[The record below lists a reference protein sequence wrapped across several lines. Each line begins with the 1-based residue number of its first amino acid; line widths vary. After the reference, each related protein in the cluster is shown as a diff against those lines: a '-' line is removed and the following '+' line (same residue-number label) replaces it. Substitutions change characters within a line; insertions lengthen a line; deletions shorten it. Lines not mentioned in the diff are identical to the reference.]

1 MSRLRGVMNAEQFK
15 KEVLPVKDKLYR
27 LALRMLRE
35 PADAQDAI
43 QEVFLK
49 IWRQGT
55 ALKKIDNIEAWAM
68 RVTKNHC
75 LDRLRSRHRQTQAL
89 EPYQL
94 DADDRPSAQE
104 KLEQG
109 EAIGQLRELIG
120 QLPEK
125 QKLVLQLRDIEGMAY
140 QEIEEILDMPLGQVK
155 TNLFRARQKIRK
167 RLLAVSKETNTHGR

>member
-1 MSRLRGVMNAEQFK
+1 MARLRGVMNAEQFK
-15 KEVLPVKDKLYR
+15 IEVLPIKDKLYR

-49 IWRQGT
+49 IWRQGA

-75 LDRLRSRHRQTQAL
+75 LDRLRSRQWQVQVL
-89 EPYQL
+89 EPHQL
-94 DADDRPSAQE
+94 DADDYPSAQE

-109 EAIGQLRELIG
+109 ETGRQLKRLM
-120 QLPEK
+120 QRLPEK
-125 QKLVLQLRDIEGMAY
+125 QKLVLQLRDVEGMMY
-140 QEIEEILDMPLGQVK
+140 QEIEDILDMPLGQVK
-155 TNLFRARQKIRK
+155 TNLFRARQKMRK
-167 RLLAVSKETNTHGR
+167 LLLATASEK

>member
-1 MSRLRGVMNAEQFK
+1 MARLRGVMNAEQFK
-15 KEVLPVKDKLYR
+15 IEVLPIKDKLYR

-49 IWRQGT
+49 IWRQGA

-75 LDRLRSRHRQTQAL
+75 LDRLRSRQRQVQVL
-89 EPYQL
+89 EPHQL
-94 DADDRPSAQE
+94 DADDYPSAQE

-109 EAIGQLRELIG
+109 ETGRQLKRLM
-120 QLPEK
+120 QRLPEK
-125 QKLVLQLRDIEGMAY
+125 QKLVLQLRDVEGMMY
-140 QEIEEILDMPLGQVK
+140 QEIEDILDMPLGQVK
-155 TNLFRARQKIRK
+155 TNLFRARQKMRK
-167 RLLAVSKETNTHGR
+167 LLLATASEK

>member
-1 MSRLRGVMNAEQFK
+1 MARLRGVMNAEQFK
-15 KEVLPVKDKLYR
+15 IEVLPIKDKLYR

-49 IWRQGT
+49 IWRQGA

-75 LDRLRSRHRQTQAL
+75 LDRLRSRQWQVQVL
-89 EPYQL
+89 EPHQL
-94 DADDRPSAQE
+94 DADDYPSAQE

-109 EAIGQLRELIG
+109 ETGRQLKRLMQ

-125 QKLVLQLRDIEGMAY
+125 QKLVLQLRDVEGMMY
-140 QEIEEILDMPLGQVK
+140 QEIEGILDMPLGQVK
-155 TNLFRARQKIRK
+155 TNLFRARQKMRK
-167 RLLAVSKETNTHGR
+167 LLLATASEK

>member
-1 MSRLRGVMNAEQFK
+1 MNAEQFK
-15 KEVLPVKDKLYR
+15 ITVLPVKDKLYR

-43 QEVFLK
+43 QEVLLK

-75 LDRLRSRHRQTQAL
+75 LDRLRSRRRQIQAL

-94 DADDRPSAQE
+94 DADDHPSAQE
-104 KLEQG
+104 KLEQR
-109 EAIGQLRELIG
+109 ETVHQLKQLMQR
-120 QLPEK
+120 LPEK
-125 QKLVLQLRDIEGMAY
+125 QQLVLQLRDVEGMTY
-140 QEIEEILDMPLGQVK
+140 QEIEELLDMPLGQVK
-155 TNLFRARQKIRK
+155 TNLFRARQKMK
-167 RLLAVSKETNTHGR
+167 KLLLAIASEK